1 MAQKSRYFK
10 TGLTVFLT
18 TAAVLLFY
26 DTLFGSGALIR
37 FGKQFFKAA
46 RPVLYGAF
54 MAYLLA
60 PMVNFFEVRP
70 FAVGKKHREKQ
81 AEVRD
86 VYGPRLTR
94 AVSIFLAWAVIL
106 AILYLLGSVLLPE
119 LYKSLQQL
127 VSNIENYYY
136 TVAGWIQHLFEN
148 NPALEAWVA
157 DSLGEFYTDTSKW
170 LSTEVLPQASTVMT
184 ALTGGVMSVLGFFS
198 DLLIAF
204 IVSIYFLNTKEIIT
218 AHTRKMIYSLFSEN
232 HVYWILRG
240 ARRAD
245 RIFSGF
251 VRGKLVDSLIIGIL
265 CFIGCTLLKFPY
277 TPLISVVVGVTNII
291 PFFGPFLGAI
301 PSAFLI
307 LLVSPLQCLYFS
319 LFILALQQL
328 DGNVIGPK
336 ILGDKTGLSNIWVI
350 LAILVSGSFF
360 GFVGMF
366 FGVPV
371 FACAYGLAH
380 FLVEVRLENKGM
392 PADTESYTVEPPRG
406 TRWEEIDEIVEPE
419 ASGAAEEPGEQ
430 A

>member
-10 TGLTVFLT
+10 IGLTVFLT
-18 TAAVLLFY
+18 TAAILLFY
-26 DTLFGSGALIR
+26 DTLFGSGVLLR
-37 FGKQFFKAA
+37 FGKQFLTAA

-60 PMVNFFEVRP
+60 PLVNFFEVRP
-70 FAVGKKHREKQ
+70 FASKSQQKSHQKS
-81 AEVRD
+81 
-86 VYGPRLTR
+86 VYGPKITR
-94 AVSIFLAWAVIL
+94 AVSIFLAWAFIAV
-106 AILYLLGSVLLPE
+106 ILYLLGSVLLPE
-119 LYKSLQQL
+119 LYKSLVQL

-157 DSLGEFYTDTSKW
+157 ESLGDFYTDTSKW
-170 LSTEVLPQASTVMT
+170 LTTEVLPQAGVVVT
-184 ALTGGVMSVLGFFS
+184 ALSGGIMSIVTLFG
-198 DLLIAF
+198 DLLIGV
-204 IVSIYFLNTKEIIT
+204 IVSIYFLNTKEVIA
-218 AHTRKMIYSLFSEN
+218 AHTRKVVYSLFSED

-240 ARRAD
+240 TRKAD
-245 RIFSGF
+245 AIFSGF
-251 VRGKLVDSLIIGIL
+251 VRGKLVDSLIIGII
-265 CFIGCTLLKFPY
+265 CFLGCTLLKFPY

-307 LLVSPLQCLYFS
+307 LLVSPIQCLYFS

-371 FACAYGLAH
+371 FACGYSLVH
-380 FLVEVRLENKGM
+380 FLVEVRLERKGM
-392 PADTESYTVEPPRG
+392 PSDTESYEVDPPRG
-406 TRWEEIDEIVEPE
+406 TEWEEIEEVIEP
-419 ASGAAEEPGEQ
+419 AGEEPSEE

>member
-10 TGLTVFLT
+10 IGLTVFCT
-18 TAAVLLFY
+18 VAAIMLFY
-26 DTLFGSGALIR
+26 DTIFGSGTLLR
-37 FGKQFFKAA
+37 FAKQFLRAA

-60 PMVNFFEVRP
+60 PIVNYFERRP
-70 FAVGKKHREKQ
+70 FHASKKATPQKMT
-81 AEVRD
+81 
-86 VYGPRLTR
+86 PRGAAITR
-94 AVSIFLAWAVIL
+94 AVSIFLTWAIIGI
-106 AILYLLGSVLLPE
+106 ILYLLGSVLLPE
-119 LYKSLQQL
+119 LYKSLMQL
-127 VSNIENYYY
+127 VNNIESYYY
-136 TVAGWIQHLFEN
+136 TTAGWIQHLFEN
-148 NPALEAWVA
+148 NPTIENLVGEL
-157 DSLGEFYTDTSKW
+157 LGDFYTDTSNW
-170 LSTEVLPQASTVMT
+170 LKNEVLPQATVLVT
-184 ALTGGVMSVLGFFS
+184 ALSGGVMNAVRVLG
-198 DLLIAF
+198 DLLIGV
-204 IVSIYFLNTKEIIT
+204 IVSIYFLNTKELIV
-218 AHTRKMIYSLFSEN
+218 AHTRKLIYSLFSED

-240 ARRAD
+240 SRKASL
-245 RIFSGF
+245 IFSGF
-251 VRGKLVDSLIIGIL
+251 VRGKLLDSLIIGVI

-360 GFVGMF
+360 GFAGMF

-371 FACAYGLAH
+371 FACLYSLSH
-380 FLVEVRLENKGM
+380 FLVEVRLDRKGM
-392 PADTESYTVEPPRG
+392 PTDTESYEMDPPRG
-406 TRWEEIDEIVEPE
+406 TQWEEIDEGVEQDTE
-419 ASGAAEEPGEQ
+419 K
-430 A
+430 

>member
-18 TAAVLLFY
+18 TAAILLFY
-26 DTLFGSGALIR
+26 DTLFGSGTLLRI
-37 FGKQFFKAA
+37 GKQLISAA

-60 PMVNFFEVRP
+60 PMVNYFERRP
-70 FAVGKKHREKQ
+70 FDASKNAAPVKKTRHG
-81 AEVRD
+81 AAI
-86 VYGPRLTR
+86 TR
-94 AVSIFLAWAVIL
+94 AVSIFLAWFIIGIV
-106 AILYLLGSVLLPE
+106 LYLLGRVLLPE
-119 LYKSLQQL
+119 LYKSLVQL
-127 VSNIENYYY
+127 VSNIETYYY

-148 NPALEAWVA
+148 NPTLEGLVA
-157 DSLGEFYTDTSKW
+157 DLLGDFYTDTTAW
-170 LSTEVLPQASTVMT
+170 LKEDVLPQATTLVTALSGGVVSTVR
-184 ALTGGVMSVLGFFS
+184 LLG
-198 DLLIAF
+198 DLLIGV
-204 IVSIYFLNTKEIIT
+204 IVSVYFLNTKELIA
-218 AHTRKMIYSLFSEN
+218 AHTRKLIYSVFSED

-240 ARRAD
+240 ARKAD
-245 RIFSGF
+245 FIFSGF

-265 CFIGCTLLKFPY
+265 CFLGCTLLKFPY

-319 LFILALQQL
+319 LFALALQQL

-350 LAILVSGSFF
+350 VAILVSGSFF
-360 GFVGMF
+360 GIIGMF

-371 FACAYGLAH
+371 FACIYSLIH
-380 FLVEVRLENKGM
+380 FLVEVRLDRKGM
-392 PADTESYTVEPPRG
+392 PVDTESYEVDPPRG
-406 TRWEEIDEIVEPE
+406 TEWEEIDEPVEPTEE
-419 ASGAAEEPGEQ
+419 A
-430 A
+430 

>member
-10 TGLTVFLT
+10 IGLTAFCTV
-18 TAAVLLFY
+18 AAILVFY
-26 DTLFGSGALIR
+26 DTLLGSHALVR
-37 FGKQFFKAA
+37 FGKQFFTAA

-70 FAVGKKHREKQ
+70 FVASKHVQPTKMSRRG
-81 AEVRD
+81 AAI
-86 VYGPRLTR
+86 TR
-94 AVSIFLAWAVIL
+94 AISILLAWAIIL
-106 AILYLLGSVLLPE
+106 AILYLLGHVLVPE
-119 LYKSLQQL
+119 LYKSLVQL

-148 NPALEAWVA
+148 NPTLEMWVA
-157 DSLGEFYTDTSKW
+157 DILGDFYIDTSAW
-170 LSTEVLPQASTVMT
+170 LKTDVLPQATTVVT
-184 ALTGGVMSVLGFFS
+184 ALSGGVLSVAGFLG
-198 DLLIAF
+198 DLLIGF
-204 IVSIYFLNTKEIIT
+204 IVSIYFLNTKELIT
-218 AHTRKMIYSLFSEN
+218 AHTRKMIYSLFSED

-245 RIFSGF
+245 FIFSGF

-265 CFIGCTLLKFPY
+265 CFLGCTLLKFPY

-371 FACAYGLAH
+371 FACAYSLAH
-380 FLVEVRLENKGM
+380 FLVEVRLDRKGM
-392 PADTESYTVEPPRG
+392 PVDTESYEVDPPRG
-406 TRWEEIDEIVEPE
+406 TRWEEVDELVEE
-419 ASGAAEEPGEQ
+419 ADGESDEENS
-430 A
+430 